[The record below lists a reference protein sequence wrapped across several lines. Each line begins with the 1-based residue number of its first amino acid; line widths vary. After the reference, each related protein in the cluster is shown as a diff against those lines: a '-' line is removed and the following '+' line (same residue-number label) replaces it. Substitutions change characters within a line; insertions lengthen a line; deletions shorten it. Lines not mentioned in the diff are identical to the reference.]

1 MADSIP
7 VLHAAVGIMTPLLFA
22 ATGGLF
28 TELSGALNIALEGQ
42 LLLGAFAAVTVTHF
56 SGSIAAGILAGI
68 LASMLLAALVAFLS
82 FRLKANVFIAALAAN
97 LFAPGITTVLSHKIF
112 STRGIV
118 TFSGFPKLKTLS
130 VDILERIPVV
140 SELFMN
146 HSIYVYCSW
155 LLLFTAWLAL
165 YKTPFGFHLRSCE
178 LHSRAL
184 MSLGIKSGYCRF
196 IAFLVSGFC
205 CGVGGSMLTISLGAF
220 VPNIS
225 AGKGWIALVVIFLG
239 NRRPLGLFAAALLF
253 GLAES
258 FSNYAQGIFNVPA
271 DFILAIPY
279 VFTLAG
285 MIGISAYTK
294 RKNRV
299 MQEKNIESL

>member
-1 MADSIP
+1 MDHGIP
-7 VLHAAVGIMTPLLFA
+7 VLHSAVGIMTPLLFA
-22 ATGGLF
+22 AIGGLF
-28 TELSGALNIALEGQ
+28 TELAGTLNIALEGL
-42 LLLGAFAAVTVTHF
+42 LLLGAFTAVTVTHF
-56 SGSIAAGILAGI
+56 SGSIAAGILSGI
-68 LASMLLAALVAFLS
+68 LASMFLAALVAFLT
-82 FRLKANVFIAALAAN
+82 FNLKANVFITALAAN
-97 LFAPGITTVLSHKIF
+97 LLVPGLTVLLSYRIF
-112 STRGIV
+112 STRGTV
-118 TFSGFPKLKTLS
+118 VFNDFPKLETLS
-130 VDILERIPVV
+130 AGILERIPIVD
-140 SELFMN
+140 ELFMN

-155 LLLFTAWLAL
+155 ALLFIAWAAL

-178 LHSRAL
+178 RHSPAL
-184 MSLGIKSGYCRF
+184 MSLGIKSSRYRF
-196 IAFLVSGFC
+196 IAFLISGFC
-205 CGVGGSMLTISLGAF
+205 CGIGGSMLTINLGAF

-225 AGKGWIALVVIFLG
+225 AGKGWIALVIIFLG

-285 MIGISAYTK
+285 MIGISIYGK

-299 MQEKNIESL
+299 TRGK